1 MINFRQRGVL
11 LVATPLLLVLV
22 AIFTALLIDGARLLL
37 VKSEMQSI
45 VNSAATAAA
54 DEAHSCSGLPA
65 TFSTMQARGLQAAR
79 AVGFDGDDS
88 ELEIIPG
95 LLFQQEPSD
104 GPLEF
109 LPRNA
114 SSEMAQTNAS
124 WVRYT
129 RTEPVS
135 ALLPERLFP
144 PITLVAESAARKEVY
159 AILSSQGAT
168 ATIEGGLLG
177 SLVGELI
184 GAPGYSLDATSLQ
197 SLESTLVGVGDLLTS
212 LGVNDLAELA
222 DEPLL
227 DVLDALIG
235 ITGGTTSQVGSI
247 LDDLTAAAGLSG
259 LNASAVF
266 EVVGQPPDV
275 SQSSFPLYDFV
286 ISVVLNSARALN
298 TASSSL
304 LSVGLDTSNSSL
316 VSGLVQSIGL
326 LGDLDV
332 TLGLI
337 VDEPPKIVIGP
348 ARQDT
353 NGIWLTTV
361 RSSDITLQTAVDI
374 ELATGFLGDLIS
386 TLSLGLLQVS
396 LLDNI
401 SIPLAVSVGGGQAT
415 LVNANCAKGSLNQAE
430 FDFLVQDGVT
440 NIQTGTVNGA
450 TGVVTPKA
458 ISATILELKPL
469 LLPAVNVCLDADLEI
484 DVSTANT
491 TQALESYEL
500 YCPAGQCEINTIST
514 SDTGLSGLDVQVR
527 NVALDCGQGG
537 LTGVI
542 STVLGGLAPP
552 LTALLSNVT
561 EPLIRQLVSPLLAAL
576 GADIGGMQLRVLG
589 AEQTGSQLVEQAVFV
604 R

>member
-22 AIFTALLIDGARLLL
+22 AVFTALLIDGARLLL

-45 VNSAATAAA
+45 ANSAATAAA
-54 DEAHSCSGLPA
+54 DEAQSCSGLPA
-65 TFSTMQARGLQAAR
+65 TFSAMQARGLQAAR

-95 LLFQQEPSD
+95 LLFQQEPSN

-114 SSEMAQTNAS
+114 TSEMLQTNAS

-144 PITLVAESAARKEVY
+144 PITLVAEASARKEVY

-197 SLESTLVGVGDLLTS
+197 SLESTLIGVGDLLTS

-227 DVLDALIG
+227 DVLEALIG

-259 LNASAVF
+259 LDASAVF

-304 LSVGLDTSNSSL
+304 LSIGLDTSNSSL
-316 VSGLVQSIGL
+316 ASGLVQSIGL
-326 LGDLDV
+326 LGDLDI

-353 NGIWLTTV
+353 NGVWLTTV
-361 RSSDITLQTAVDI
+361 RSSDITLQTAVNI

-450 TGVVTPKA
+450 TGVVTPEA
-458 ISATILELKPL
+458 ISATILQLKPL

-500 YCPAGQCEINTIST
+500 YCPAGQCEINTVNA
-514 SDTGLSGLDVQVR
+514 SDTELSGLDVQVR
-527 NVALDCGQGG
+527 NVALDCGQSG
-537 LTGVI
+537 LTSVI
-542 STVLGGLAPP
+542 SGVLGGLVPA
-552 LTALLSNVT
+552 LTALVSNVT
-561 EPLIRQLVSPLLAAL
+561 EPIIRQLVSPLLAGL

-589 AEQTGSQLVEQAVFV
+589 AEQTGSQLVEQAVFIK
-604 R
+604 